1 MAVGSFMHLG
11 NFNFHS
17 IHAGLRA
24 NKVYV
29 LNKQV
34 SKYMVM
40 VFFSSKINVVSLVP
54 TTGYGFVLPC
64 VYSVYLSLLGHST
77 SDCVSRVL
85 TIETVVMLTCKNH
98 ALLLWYSFLA

>member
-24 NKVYV
+24 NKVYL

-34 SKYMVM
+34 SKYVVM
-40 VFFSSKINVVSLVP
+40 VFFSSKISTV
-54 TTGYGFVLPC
+54 F
-64 VYSVYLSLLGHST
+64 YLY
-77 SDCVSRVL
+77 
-85 TIETVVMLTCKNH
+85 
-98 ALLLWYSFLA
+98 LLLVMDLCYHVCTLCI